1 MVDVV
6 VNNVPSLDDPQTTV
20 VTGETLAAHKYWFT
34 DPAMYHPYC
43 AVDYNNAT
51 SAEFWSVQFA
61 LAVKSESLVL
71 TSRCR
76 LLRWTAGWETASLRS
91 PTSTPSTR
99 R

>member
-6 VNNVPSLDDPQTTV
+6 VNNVPSLDDPETTV

-51 SAEFWSVQFA
+51 SAEFWSVRSDMRT
-61 LAVKSESLVL
+61 LLVGLL
-71 TSRCR
+71 TIPSSPRA
-76 LLRWTAGWETASLRS
+76 AGSVTASSLWQ
-91 PTSTPSTR
+91 TSTRSTR
-99 R
+99 RS